1 MVIAKK
7 DNQEQGEAKL
17 EDILKSIRGII
28 DDHSNTFSSDDSSNI
43 TSEVEEDRVLELT
56 NVFVPEIANDA
67 GSLISENIK
76 RKTEAEIARFTTKIN
91 ETSIKD
97 SSTTLDFMVNQL
109 MRPLV
114 KEWLNNNLPR
124 IVEKVV
130 TEEIKRI
137 VPKP

>member
-137 VPKP
+137 LPKP